1 MSMTASSTDPGASA
15 SNTLQAGLKLVA
27 TRLADTPLDALAHAV
42 AKDDSQVSRIR
53 SGELGA
59 KAHEVIRLLY
69 AAGLKVVPAD
79 RVCVQRETYAAIST
93 IAAKAMANTQIAN
106 QLMWDDE

>member
-1 MSMTASSTDPGASA
+1 MSASSNKPDSIHSSA
-15 SNTLQAGLKLVA
+15 LQAGLKLVA
-27 TRLADTPLDALAHAV
+27 TCLSDTALPTLADAV

-59 KAHEVIRLLY
+59 KVTDVVRMLY

-79 RVCVQRETYAAIST
+79 RVCVQRETYQAIST
-93 IAAKAMANTQIAN
+93 IAAKAMADQDVARK
-106 QLMWDDE
+106 LMWDND